1 MFYNHEDHQLDYR
14 STRPEDVYRLFN
26 SLIESVNKGEEIRE
40 IGFRELFYVL
50 NKIQR
55 NWSDYYRYQ
64 DLMESYYNLFS
75 IVNNKRCNFD
85 TGAIYGALSISRR
98 FLNEYLRRRHQRLK
112 LAVNDIR
119 NFGVRNELR
128 RVGIR
133 YQLMTNIKGHGRY
146 SSLGEGQVVKPRY
159 SCNVC
164 KR

>member
-1 MFYNHEDHQLDYR
+1 MFYNHETHQIDYR
-14 STRPEDVYRLFN
+14 DTSPKDVYDLFN
-26 SLIESVNKGEEIRE
+26 SLIESVNEDEEIRE

-50 NKIQR
+50 NKIQN
-55 NWSDYYRYQ
+55 NWSIYYRYQ

-75 IVNNKRCNFD
+75 IVRSRRCTFD
-85 TGAIYGALSISRR
+85 TGAIYGALSISQK
-98 FLNEYLRRRHQRLK
+98 FLNEYLRRHHQRFK
-112 LAVNDIR
+112 VSVSDIR
-119 NFGVRNELR
+119 NVRIRNNLR

-133 YQLMTNIKGHGRY
+133 YQLMTNVKGHGRY